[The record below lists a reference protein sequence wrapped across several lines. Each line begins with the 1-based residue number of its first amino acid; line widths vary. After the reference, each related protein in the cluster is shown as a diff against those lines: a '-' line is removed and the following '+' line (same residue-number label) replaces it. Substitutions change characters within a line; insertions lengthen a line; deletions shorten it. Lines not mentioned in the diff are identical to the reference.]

1 MRRGGEE
8 RREEKKEEK
17 EENFVGETVIRC
29 EAGTI
34 AAPVKGQF
42 VKQEDIPDETF
53 AQGILGA
60 GLGIQPEEGVVYAP
74 FDGTISSVAE
84 SKHAIGISGA
94 GDMELLIH
102 VGVDTVAMN
111 GDGFEPLVSEGDS
124 VKLGQPIL
132 RFSREKIKA
141 AGHPDL
147 VVVLLTNSDDY
158 TNVEVR

>member
-1 MRRGGEE
+1 M
-8 RREEKKEEK
+8 
-17 EENFVGETVIRC
+17 IRC

-34 AAPVKGQF
+34 AAPVKGQV

-53 AQGILGA
+53 ARA
-60 GLGIQPEEGVVYAP
+60 YSVRASAFSRRKAWSMRP

-102 VGVDTVAMN
+102 VGIDTVAMN
-111 GDGFEPLVSEGDS
+111 GDGFEPLISEGDS

-158 TNVEVR
+158 TSVEIS